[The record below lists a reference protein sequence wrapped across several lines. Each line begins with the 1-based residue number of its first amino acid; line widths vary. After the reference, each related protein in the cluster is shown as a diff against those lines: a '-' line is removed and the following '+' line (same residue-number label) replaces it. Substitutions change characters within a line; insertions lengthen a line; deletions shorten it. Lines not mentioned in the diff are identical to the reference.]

1 MPKTNIIPINRKA
14 SYKNDKHLPLSR
26 QPTIRTQNFL
36 DFWRNN
42 WDAVYK
48 NTRSSHPGIGVT
60 MCCYLSVRIIL
71 LYFCFKEYHIPTS
84 EENIKPFLEL
94 TSSITHLHKD
104 MPLEDWIP
112 LTSFQNYMARQDIPE
127 IDCAQ
132 YIRQVSNQQSL
143 HIGDNLE
150 ILTSDKLTPNNYYI
164 GVIMLDNEAAHWFVY
179 YLSSISG
186 QLNILS
192 TWGSERWGIPLL
204 HNIIAFEDWDTFI
217 NNINQNI
224 SVDTVLFEKLF
235 LNSEKAVPLRSDEM
249 EGELTKVQV
258 QEGIKTE
265 LSTYALGKVKIY
277 SVFPYYYDC
286 LKQVVLQ
293 FKEQLNTAEGVSI
306 KNKTKKHKRKT
317 RKQRKKEDKKKTKK
331 IYKKIYKKIK

>member
-1 MPKTNIIPINRKA
+1 MPKDKSIKHKA
-14 SYKNDKHLPLSR
+14 SYKDDPYLPLSR
-26 QPTIRTQNFL
+26 KPTIRTDEFL
-36 DFWRNN
+36 DFWFFN

-48 NTRSSHPGIGVT
+48 NTRSSNPGIGVT

-132 YIRQVSNQQSL
+132 YIRQVSNQQDL
-143 HIGDNLE
+143 RIDANLE
-150 ILTSDKLTPNNYYI
+150 ILTSTNLSPNNYYI
-164 GVIMLDNEAAHWFVY
+164 GVIMLDTDADHYEAAHWFVY

-186 QLNILS
+186 QINILS

-204 HNIIAFEDWDTFI
+204 YNRIAVGDWDLFI
-217 NNINQNI
+217 NNINQDI
-224 SVDTVLFEKLF
+224 SVDTNLFETLF
-235 LNSEKAVPLRSDEM
+235 SRTIS
-249 EGELTKVQV
+249 
-258 QEGIKTE
+258 
-265 LSTYALGKVKIY
+265 
-277 SVFPYYYDC
+277 
-286 LKQVVLQ
+286 
-293 FKEQLNTAEGVSI
+293 
-306 KNKTKKHKRKT
+306 
-317 RKQRKKEDKKKTKK
+317 
-331 IYKKIYKKIK
+331 

>member
-1 MPKTNIIPINRKA
+1 MPKDKSIKHKA
-14 SYKNDKHLPLSR
+14 SYKDDPYLPLSR
-26 QPTIRTQNFL
+26 KPTIRTDEFL
-36 DFWRNN
+36 KFWFSN

-48 NTRSSHPGIGVT
+48 NTRRSNPGIGAT

-112 LTSFQNYMARQDIPE
+112 LTSFKIYMARQDIPE

-132 YIRQVSNQQSL
+132 YIRQVSNQQDL
-143 HIGDNLE
+143 RIDANLE
-150 ILTSDKLTPNNYYI
+150 ILTSTNLSPNNYYI

-179 YLSSISG
+179 YLSSIPE
-186 QLNILS
+186 QINILS
-192 TWGSERWGIPLL
+192 TWGSETWGIPLL
-204 HNIIAFEDWDTFI
+204 YNRIAFGDWDLFI
-217 NNINQNI
+217 NNINNDI
-224 SVDTVLFEKLF
+224 SVNTDLFEILF

-249 EGELTKVQV
+249 EGAITKEQVQV
-258 QEGIKTE
+258 DIKTE
-265 LSTYALGKVKIY
+265 LLAYTPGRVKIY
-277 SVFPYYYDC
+277 SVFPYYYEC

-293 FKEQLNTAEGVSI
+293 FKEHLKTGRGSSI
-306 KNKTKKHKRKT
+306 TNKNKT
-317 RKQRKKEDKKKTKK
+317 RKQRKTRKLRRNERITRAKRRRRRNQSRK
-331 IYKKIYKKIK
+331 